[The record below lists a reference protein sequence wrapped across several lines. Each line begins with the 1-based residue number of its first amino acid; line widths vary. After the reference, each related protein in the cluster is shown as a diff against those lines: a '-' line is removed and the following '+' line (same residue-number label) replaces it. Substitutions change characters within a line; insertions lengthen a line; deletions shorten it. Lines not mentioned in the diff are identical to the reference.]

1 MSKSAS
7 ANSETGVLG
16 IATGLTTARGRF
28 AFAIVVEAQ
37 GFTSARAGAKAV
49 FDADGSV
56 VAGRVDGG
64 CAELT
69 IAHAVI
75 EYLETEAP
83 QVRDITLD
91 DEVLGAG
98 MPCGGPMRVCVE
110 PGVLRPTLW
119 ILRKST
125 LTSLHPWIEHNRA
138 SQREAS

>member
-16 IATGLTTARGRF
+16 IATGLTAARGRF
-28 AFAIVVEAQ
+28 AFAIVVAH
-37 GFTSARAGAKAV
+37 GSTSARAGAKAV
-49 FDADGSV
+49 FDADGNV

-64 CAELT
+64 CAEST

-75 EYLETEAP
+75 EYLETEAS
-83 QVRDITLD
+83 QVLDITLD

-119 ILRKST
+119 ILRKSA